1 MTAQALTPE
10 SLALCAFLAQPARYG
25 GILIRSA
32 RPGPVRQAFEA
43 LLRRMVNVSD
53 TASGL
58 RLARLPASTP
68 SETLRPSLDVVQTLA
83 AREPIYDP
91 GWIDCH
97 RDCIVL
103 VSMAERIEP
112 ALAQELAQALDQ
124 RRLLLVLLEESVGD
138 EPGVPPILFDR
149 MPLVVVQDR
158 LLPPEQSTD
167 EWVRQ
172 LEQVIQAWPV
182 SAHGRLE
189 LSSDQWRRLAAI
201 ASVLDIPSLR
211 PLLATGRL
219 AIDLTRQASPRARK
233 VSDERVDQALVAG
246 LVPHARRWPEQVPDQ
261 GNDDQQPSAEASESD
276 DPGHSHDQPQ
286 ETDQS
291 QAPVQGALEQ
301 SSTHHQNQQ
310 DHHDQQAVEAALV
323 DLQRG
328 LLGAYGMGPRRPMRS
343 GQARREGGRAGQRS
357 WHPSRGRRLRVTA
370 WKRGQ
375 PARQLAWVKVL
386 ERALPLQDMRR
397 RVSPSEDRLLLMPS
411 DLRIWRRQHRRPLT
425 TIFLVDASGSMAA
438 TRLAEAKGAVQTLLA
453 ECYVRRD
460 QVALMSFGGQGV
472 RVNLPPTR
480 SLVAAKRALTA
491 LPGGGASP
499 VAAGLQA
506 VIRLVDRLAQQ
517 GEDATIV
524 VLSDGR
530 ANVCLD
536 GEVNRTLAGQQ
547 AQRAA
552 RALASQA
559 LRAIWIDASPR
570 PEQAAQVLAHAM
582 AADYYPLPFASASQI
597 HGLVSSVMKSSTGRE
612 SVS

>member
-25 GILIRSA
+25 GMLIRSA

-43 LLRRMVNVSD
+43 LLKTMVNASE
-53 TASGL
+53 TTSGL

-68 SETLRPSLDVVQTLA
+68 SEALRPSLDVVQTLA
-83 AREPIYDP
+83 TRAPIYDP
-91 GWIDCH
+91 GWIECH

-124 RRLLLVLLEESVGD
+124 RRLLLVLLDESVED
-138 EPGVPPILFDR
+138 EPGVPSILFDR
-149 MPLVVVQDR
+149 MPLVMVQDR
-158 LLPPEQSTD
+158 LLPPEQSAD
-167 EWVRQ
+167 EWGRQ

-182 SAHGRLE
+182 SANGRLD

-201 ASVLDIPSLR
+201 ASVLDVPSLR
-211 PLLATGRL
+211 PLMATGRL
-219 AIDLTRQASPRARK
+219 AIDLARQASPRARK
-233 VSDERVDQALVAG
+233 VSDERVDQALVAS
-246 LVPHARRWPEQVPDQ
+246 LFPHARRWPEQLPEQ
-261 GNDDQQPSAEASESD
+261 TADDQQPSAEASEPND
-276 DPGHSHDQPQ
+276 QGHSQNESQ
-286 ETDQS
+286 ETDQ
-291 QAPVQGALEQ
+291 APAPPQGALEQ
-301 SSTHHQNQQ
+301 SSADHQDRQDQQ
-310 DHHDQQAVEAALV
+310 DQQAVEAALV

-328 LLGAYGMGPRRPMRS
+328 LLGVHGMDRMRPVRS
-343 GQARREGGRAGQRS
+343 GLARREGGRAGQRS

-438 TRLAEAKGAVQTLLA
+438 TRLAEAKGAVQALLA

-460 QVALMSFGGQGV
+460 QVALLSFGGQGV

-506 VIRLVDRLAQQ
+506 VIRWVDRLAQQ
-517 GEDATIV
+517 GEDAAVV

-536 GEVNRTLAGQQ
+536 GEVNRALAGQQ
-547 AQRAA
+547 AERAA
-552 RALASQA
+552 RALGLQT
-559 LRAIWIDASPR
+559 LRSIWIDASPR

-582 AADYYPLPFASASQI
+582 SAAYYPLPFASASQI
-597 HGLVSSVMKSSTGRE
+597 HGLVSSAMKSTTGLE

>member
-211 PLLATGRL
+211 PPLATGRL

-301 SSTHHQNQQ
+301 SSTDHQNQQ

-328 LLGAYGMGPRRPMRS
+328 LLGAHGMDPRRPMRS

-547 AQRAA
+547 AERAA

-597 HGLVSSVMKSSTGRE
+597 HGLVSSVMK
-612 SVS
+612 

>member
-1 MTAQALTPE
+1 ALTPE

-328 LLGAYGMGPRRPMRS
+328 LLGAHGMDPRRPMRS

-547 AQRAA
+547 AERAA

>member
-328 LLGAYGMGPRRPMRS
+328 LLGAHGMDPRRPMRS

>member
-301 SSTHHQNQQ
+301 SSTDHQNQQ

-328 LLGAYGMGPRRPMRS
+328 LLGAHGMDPRRPMRS

-547 AQRAA
+547 AERAA

>member
-328 LLGAYGMGPRRPMRS
+328 LLGAHGMDPRRPMRS

-547 AQRAA
+547 AERAA